1 MRSWLVRIWASLL
14 GLVQEPAVPTSRRD
28 ANRHRSRRDAHF
40 RRAALL
46 RLEPLEDRT
55 APATFLL
62 KDIRPGASGSFP
74 RQMVNVNGVIFFIAN
89 DGSTGYEL
97 WKSDGTPGGTVLVKD
112 IRPGT
117 SSAFYEFFPPVNP
130 SLTNVNG
137 TLFFVAYD
145 GTNGYELWKSDGTS
159 SGTVLVRD
167 INPGASWA
175 FSPWR
180 DPWFTNVNGTLYF
193 VADDGTTGLNSGKAT
208 ALLRALA
215 W

>member
-62 KDIRPGASGSFP
+62 KDIRPGASGSSP
-74 RQMVNVNGVIFFIAN
+74 QQMVNVNGVIFFIAN

-97 WKSDGTPGGTVLVKD
+97 WKSDGTSRRHGAGSGHPPGAL
-112 IRPGT
+112 T
-117 SSAFYEFFPPVNP
+117 SASSLAI
-130 SLTNVNG
+130 SLT
-137 TLFFVAYD
+137 
-145 GTNGYELWKSDGTS
+145 
-159 SGTVLVRD
+159 
-167 INPGASWA
+167 
-175 FSPWR
+175 
-180 DPWFTNVNGTLYF
+180 
-193 VADDGTTGLNSGKAT
+193 
-208 ALLRALA
+208 
-215 W
+215 

>member
-28 ANRHRSRRDAHF
+28 ANRHRSRRSGHF

-74 RQMVNVNGVIFFIAN
+74 QQMVNVNGVIFFIAN

-112 IRPGT
+112 IRPGPF
-117 SSAFYEFFPPVNP
+117 SAFNPSLVNP

-137 TLFFVAYD
+137 TLFFVAND

-167 INPGASWA
+167 INSGSLGV
-175 FSPWR
+175 FS
-180 DPWFTNVNGTLYF
+180 
-193 VADDGTTGLNSGKAT
+193 
-208 ALLRALA
+208 LRPLG
-215 W
+215 

>member
-28 ANRHRSRRDAHF
+28 ANRHRSRRSGHF

-62 KDIRPGASGSFP
+62 KDIRPGASGSSP

-112 IRPGT
+112 IRPGPPPP
-117 SSAFYEFFPPVNP
+117 SMRFFPCKP
-130 SLTNVNG
+130 
-137 TLFFVAYD
+137 FAY
-145 GTNGYELWKSDGTS
+145 
-159 SGTVLVRD
+159 
-167 INPGASWA
+167 
-175 FSPWR
+175 
-180 DPWFTNVNGTLYF
+180 
-193 VADDGTTGLNSGKAT
+193 
-208 ALLRALA
+208 
-215 W
+215 